1 MSKKLLF
8 ALALVGF
15 SLTACTP
22 DALPDSPEIPEQ
34 MMEDDDTMMKDDTDT
49 MMNGD
54 VMLDV
59 DSEELGG
66 DPNEKDEDDAMME
79 DDGTTEGY

>member
-34 MMEDDDTMMKDDTDT
+34 MMEDDTDSMMKE
-49 MMNGD
+49 D

-66 DPNEKDEDDAMME
+66 DPNEQDEDDAMME
-79 DDGTTEGY
+79 DDSMMKDEGTTDGY